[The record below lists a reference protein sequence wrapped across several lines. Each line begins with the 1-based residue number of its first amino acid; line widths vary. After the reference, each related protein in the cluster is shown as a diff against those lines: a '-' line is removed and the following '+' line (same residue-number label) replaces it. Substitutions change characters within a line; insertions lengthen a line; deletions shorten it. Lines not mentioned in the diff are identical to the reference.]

1 MSGFIYMMK
10 VYTPSKQDLGILKS
24 RIKFQVFNQSLSG
37 WRGEDFPDP
46 HGPTELPLINLLVK
60 GTFQL

>member
-37 WRGEDFPDP
+37 WRGEDSLTHMVPQSY
-46 HGPTELPLINLLVK
+46 L
-60 GTFQL
+60 